1 MRSVVATKWASIYI
15 YITTE
20 VTALAIKVARDPWR
34 GKGGQRERARTGEKE
49 KCCNARDDIEENGYI
64 IYIGLKE
71 LHKNVWST
79 KKDDD
84 TVAAPRDSTRLI
96 VKITSPVYPIRNTKD
111 RQRTDRE
118 S

>member
-1 MRSVVATKWASIYI
+1 MLQRQY
-15 YITTE
+15 
-20 VTALAIKVARDPWR
+20 R
-34 GKGGQRERARTGEKE
+34 GER
-49 KCCNARDDIEENGYI
+49 GYI
-64 IYIGLKE
+64 IYIGLKG

-79 KKDDD
+79 KKDDG

-96 VKITSPVYPIRNTKD
+96 VVKTSPVRPVRNTKD